1 MQKKHWFPIFLG
13 SVLNK
18 NRSMKLSFLL
28 FALAL
33 FNLQANSYGQSKKI
47 SLDITDKSIESVL
60 EKIESESEFSF
71 FYKTNEIDV
80 ERKVSIKVL
89 DTPIEKILN
98 ILFQG
103 QNVAYKVLNKQIV
116 LKKKTKKIQSSRN
129 DRVDLGDH
137 AIIQFSVSGTVNDAS
152 GLPLPGAN
160 IVEKGT
166 LNGVIADFDGNFLMN
181 VADGNSILV
190 VSYIGYATQEVPLN
204 GQTNISVS
212 LKVNAESLDEMVV
225 VGYATKKK
233 SELSSSVSIVSEEE
247 IRQSVSS
254 TSLGDIFQGRIPGMQ
269 VSGSS
274 GEPGQSASMVIQGAG
289 SMEAGS
295 SPLIVVDG
303 IIGGQYDPKDIKT
316 ITVLR
321 DAAATGLYGSRAAN
335 GVIVVTTKEGKA
347 GEFKVSVNST
357 FGPTSNW
364 NDRIKVYDAEGLYGQ
379 WSTAM
384 ENLYNLRVAEGNPD
398 FVNTTFEQYRDGV
411 VPPSALDYTTN
422 WNDLLLRSGFLNQ
435 TQVAMSGGSERTTFY
450 VSASLN
456 REKGT
461 ALDYYNNEYN
471 FRGNLSH
478 KISDKLKTN
487 IRMTAQYGEKSEFN
501 WPSPYTQAYQNV
513 PLDAAFMPDGVTP
526 TPAMDLEQ
534 VPVWYRGTGVNYMME
549 REESENSKKF
559 WGSTV
564 MMELDWKITDW
575 ARFNTSNR
583 VALNGSD
590 HSKSYSNMT
599 WVGYNYDGY
608 MEWDYSYGLGVISS
622 NTLHL
627 NKSFGDHNLS
637 GILGQEY
644 NYDQTRFV
652 NAVGTG
658 IVGDMTALSSVG
670 SARDVSGDMYESGFL
685 SYFGQLDYD
694 YKNKYYLVGSLR
706 RDASSVFG
714 AEKRWGT
721 FYSIGGSWMMSKEN
735 FLEDSSSWLDLLKLR
750 LSYGTTGN
758 ANIEPYL
765 SMGTYS
771 FTTKS
776 SYNANAGAWP
786 SRLPN
791 PDLTWETAH
800 KFNLGLDI
808 NVFGRASLEVNL
820 YHRVN
825 DDLLQSVPLEATTGF
840 TSQVRNIGS
849 IRNQGIDLSLTTKNI
864 EGDFSWSTN
873 FNFNINKNEVLELDG
888 GEDIINDRMIIR
900 EGYSLRSFY
909 LPEYQGVDAQTGA
922 PIYTRW
928 EDADGNKINGNE
940 TDNPALIT
948 TTNYQSEASYMPT
961 SSSYPKMTGG
971 FSNYFKYK
979 DFHLNILSN
988 FAFGQTVYNYV
999 DWNAS
1004 DFSTNRIEITKW
1016 QDLKR
1021 WETPGTTDADIPQL
1035 VYGDPYNF
1043 SGTSSFYLEDASYF
1057 KIQKVSLGYT
1067 FPKDFLGVFKQ
1078 FTINASVENLA
1089 IITNYSFGD
1098 SDVSYENPFAETS
1111 RFRPTRKFLLNL
1123 NFSF

>member
-1 MQKKHWFPIFLG
+1 MKRLFRKTFQSILFICFFSTYPANAASKSINTTIVTLNERGATLVEILTKISKITEFNITYGEFVAKNNNEYNAVYKNKALDL
-13 SVLNK
+13 VLND
-18 NRSMKLSFLL
+18 
-28 FALAL
+28 LAERA
-33 FNLQANSYGQSKKI
+33 Q
-47 SLDITDKSIESVL
+47 
-60 EKIESESEFSF
+60 FSF
-71 FYKTNEIDV
+71 KVNGNE
-80 ERKVSIKVL
+80 VL
-89 DTPIEKILN
+89 IGKIPDN
-98 ILFQG
+98 KPVVNRIQQKFNVTGNVTDENG
-103 QNVAYKVLNKQIV
+103 QV
-116 LKKKTKKIQSSRN
+116 
-129 DRVDLGDH
+129 
-137 AIIQFSVSGTVNDAS
+137 
-152 GLPLPGAN
+152 LPGAS
-160 IVEKGT
+160 IIEKGT
-166 LNGVIADFDGNFLMN
+166 SNGINTDFDGNFSLN
-181 VADGNSILV
+181 VTSANSIIVISFL
-190 VSYIGYATQEVPLN
+190 GYATQE
-204 GQTNISVS
+204 IS
-212 LKVNAESLDEMVV
+212 LKGEANIAVNLKVDSAGLEEVV
-225 VGYATKKK
+225 VMGYARKKK
-233 SELSSSVSIVSEEE
+233 SEISSSVSIFSEEE
-247 IRQSVSS
+247 IKQSVSS
-254 TSLGDIFQGRIPGMQ
+254 TNIGDIFQGRIPGMQ

-274 GEPGQSASMVIQGAG
+274 GEPGQSASMVIQGMG
-289 SMEAGS
+289 SLEAGS
-295 SPLIVVDG
+295 APLIVIDG
-303 IIGGQYDPKDIKT
+303 IIGGQYDPKDIKS

-335 GVIVVTTKEGKA
+335 GVIVITTKEGKA
-347 GEFKVSVNST
+347 GEFKVAVNST

-364 NDRIKVYDAEGLYGQ
+364 DDRIKVYDAEGLYGQ

-384 ENLYNLRVAEGNPD
+384 ENLYNLRVSEGDPD
-398 FVNTTFEQYRDGV
+398 FTSKTFEQYRNSV
-411 VPPSALDYTTN
+411 VPTSALDNTTN

-435 TQVAMSGGSERTTFY
+435 TQISMSGGSERTTFY
-450 VSASLN
+450 VSGSLN
-456 REKGT
+456 EEEGT

-471 FRGNLSH
+471 FRVNLNH
-478 KISDKLKTN
+478 KISDRLRTN

-501 WPSPYTQAYQNV
+501 WPSPYTQAFQNV
-513 PLDAAFMPDGVTP
+513 PLDAAFLADGVTP

-534 VPVWYRGTGVNYMME
+534 VPIWYRGTGVNYMLE

-608 MEWDYSYGLGVISS
+608 MEWIYSYGLGVISS

-627 NKSFGDHNLS
+627 NQSFGDHNLN

-644 NYDQTRFV
+644 NYDRNRFV
-652 NAVGTG
+652 NAIGTG

-714 AEKRWGT
+714 EEERWGT
-721 FYSIGGSWMMSKEN
+721 FYSIGGSWMINKEK
-735 FLEDSSSWLDLLKLR
+735 LLGDTSSWLDLLKLR
-750 LSYGTTGN
+750 VSYGTTGN

-800 KFNLGLDI
+800 KLNLGLDFS
-808 NVFGRASLEVNL
+808 VFERASLEVNL
-820 YHRVN
+820 YQRIN
-825 DDLLQSVPLEATTGF
+825 KDLLQSVPLEATTGF

-864 EGDFSWSTN
+864 EGDFSWISN
-873 FNFNINKNEVLELDG
+873 LNFNINKNEVLELDG
-888 GEDIINDRMIIR
+888 GEDIINNGMIIR
-900 EGYSLRSFY
+900 EGHSLRSFF

-928 EDADGNKINGNE
+928 EDADGNKVNGNE
-940 TDNPALIT
+940 TNKPALVT
-948 TTNYQSEASYMPT
+948 TTNYQSEASYIPT
-961 SSSYPKMTGG
+961 SSSYPSITGG
-971 FSNYFKYK
+971 FANYFKYK
-979 DFHLNILSN
+979 NFHLNVLSN

-1004 DFSTNRIEITKW
+1004 DFSTNRFEITKW
-1016 QDLKR
+1016 QDLTR
-1021 WETPGTTDADIPQL
+1021 WETPGTTNADIPQL
-1035 VYGDPYNF
+1035 IYGDIYNF
-1043 SGTSSFYLEDASYF
+1043 SGTSTFYLEDASYF

-1067 FPKDFLGVFKQ
+1067 FPNDFLGVFKQ

-1089 IITNYSFGD
+1089 IITNYTFGD
-1098 SDVSYENPFAETS
+1098 SDVSYENPFAAS
-1111 RFRPTRKFLLNL
+1111 NRFRPTRKFLLNL